1 MLSGKEN
8 KLMVIVRQGAEWSG
22 ENRILIKK
30 SEKRSLYFN
39 VRKFRVQK
47 VLRISLMT
55 PQFAK
60 LNGREKNILVD
71 SRKLIPQ
78 GKYNFAKINS
88 YKMN

>member
-1 MLSGKEN
+1 MPCTVADDST
-8 KLMVIVRQGAEWSG
+8 
-22 ENRILIKK
+22 
-30 SEKRSLYFN
+30 SEPTL

-47 VLRISLMT
+47 MPRLT